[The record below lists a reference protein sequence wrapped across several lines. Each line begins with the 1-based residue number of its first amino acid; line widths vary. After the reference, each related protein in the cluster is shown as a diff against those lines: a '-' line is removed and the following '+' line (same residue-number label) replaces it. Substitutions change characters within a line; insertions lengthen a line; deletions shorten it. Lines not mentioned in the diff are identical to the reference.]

1 MAKVEYG
8 TLLLVTPPVT
18 RTVNGVHEVEVDFSN
33 NLRLYLRNFSHV
45 TFAGPVFPDHQAR
58 GVILRSVPL
67 DEIPNAG
74 RLSFIPLP
82 YAYREDRYLR
92 YYFATKRL
100 LASEIAKA
108 QYLIFSPHA
117 NFEWSTLAARLAIK
131 AKRKF
136 DMESDHDHASAARFY
151 LTMMS
156 AGPKKLRKTIL
167 AESFIRTVEACFAKS
182 SLALLQGQ
190 EVFDAY
196 KDIAPN
202 PHKVLNVQV
211 SVEDHISADRLK
223 EKLDRLT
230 TGSPLS
236 ISYAGQAIER
246 KGPFDWLNA
255 LGGIFRAGVKFH
267 ATWFGEGPL
276 LSEMKRMAAGLGIG
290 EMVSFPGSVGRSDI
304 MTALQAADIFL
315 FCHKIGESPRCLGEA
330 LASGAPLVGY
340 GTEYPRELVSTC
352 GGGEFAEM
360 NDWQRLVDIIVSLDN
375 NRVKLCCLTEGA
387 AASGRL
393 LDRDGAMQNRIDLI
407 KMYLSEQPARS

>member
-1 MAKVEYG
+1 MAKVESG

-18 RTVNGVHEVEVDFSN
+18 RSVNGIYEVEVDFSN
-33 NLRLYLRNFSHV
+33 NLRLYLKNFSRV
-45 TFAGPVFPDHQAR
+45 TFAGPVFPDQQAR
-58 GVILRSVPL
+58 GVILRSVPIDKL
-67 DEIPNAG
+67 PNAE

-92 YYFATKRL
+92 HYFATKQL
-100 LASEIAKA
+100 LISEIAKTE
-108 QYLIFSPHA
+108 YLIFSPHA

-131 AKRKF
+131 ARRKF
-136 DMESDHDHASAARFY
+136 DMESDHDHASAARFH

-156 AGPKKLRKTIL
+156 VGPKKLRKTIL
-167 AESFIRTVEACFAKS
+167 AKSFIKNVEACFSKS

-196 KDIAPN
+196 KNIAPN

-211 SVEDHISADRLK
+211 SVEDHISRGRLK
-223 EKLDRLT
+223 AKQDRLT
-230 TGSPLS
+230 KGSPLL

-246 KGPFDWLNA
+246 KGPFDWLDA
-255 LGGIFRAGVKFH
+255 LGGIFRAGVKFQ

-276 LSEMKRMAAGLGIG
+276 LSEMKRTAAQLGIG

-304 MTALQAADIFL
+304 MTALQATNIFL

-340 GTEYPRELVSTC
+340 GTEYPRELVSTR

-360 NDWQRLVDIIVSLDN
+360 NDWQKLVEIIVSLDS
-375 NRVKLCCLTEGA
+375 NRAELGRLTEAA

-393 LDRDGAMQNRIDLI
+393 LDRDQAMQKRIDLI
-407 KMYLSEQPARS
+407 KMHLCA